1 MSSENAEPNPNV
13 TFERAVV
20 RPRIADQA
28 GISTFSSPADG
39 ARAGGDWAEVIALSD
54 SRIVLTVGD
63 VSGHGMS
70 VAATMAVMRRSVLH
84 AIRAERAPSDVLS
97 IANGV
102 AGNVGDGVL
111 VTAIVAL
118 IDQRR
123 RTLTFSNAGHPPP
136 LLLTRN
142 EHAFLAHPPADLPL
156 GVFPQLSAATYVV
169 AFPADALLVLYT
181 DGVTEHE
188 ADPIAG
194 EVDLVEAARAAYSA
208 PGRNLARTIAERVF
222 ATRRG
227 NDDAVTLALR
237 AELRPPTA

>member
-1 MSSENAEPNPNV
+1 MISESGASGQNV
-13 TFERAVV
+13 TYESVVAPPRAAVQTGV
-20 RPRIADQA
+20 
-28 GISTFSSPADG
+28 STYSSPAEG
-39 ARAGGDWAEVIALSD
+39 AKAGGDWCEVITLSD
-54 SRIVLTVGD
+54 SLVVLTVGD

-70 VAATMAVMRRSVLH
+70 VAPTMAVMRRSVL
-84 AIRAERAPSDVLS
+84 RACQEGQSPSDVLS

-118 IDQRR
+118 VDQRR
-123 RTLTFSNAGHPPP
+123 RTLTFANAGHPPP
-136 LLLTRN
+136 LLLTSN
-142 EHAFLAHPPADLPL
+142 GHAFLAHPPADLPL
-156 GVFPQLSAATYVV
+156 GVFPHLIAATYVV

-181 DGVTEHE
+181 DGITEHE

-194 EVDLVEAARAAYSA
+194 EADLLEAARVAYLR

-222 ATRRG
+222 SGGRG

-237 AELRPPTA
+237 AGPQPPTA